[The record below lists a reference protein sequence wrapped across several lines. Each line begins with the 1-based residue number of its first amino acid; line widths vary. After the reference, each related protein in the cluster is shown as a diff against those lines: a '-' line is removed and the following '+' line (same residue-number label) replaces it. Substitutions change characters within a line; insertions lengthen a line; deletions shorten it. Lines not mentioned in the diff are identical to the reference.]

1 MIRDIL
7 FVLMV
12 FSITVY
18 AHTNKNEI
26 ISFIEVQEEE
36 EEVVFDG
43 EEYNSL

>member
-26 ISFIEVQEEE
+26 INFMEIHEEE
-36 EEVVFDG
+36 EEVLIEDEG
-43 EEYNSL
+43 QNSF